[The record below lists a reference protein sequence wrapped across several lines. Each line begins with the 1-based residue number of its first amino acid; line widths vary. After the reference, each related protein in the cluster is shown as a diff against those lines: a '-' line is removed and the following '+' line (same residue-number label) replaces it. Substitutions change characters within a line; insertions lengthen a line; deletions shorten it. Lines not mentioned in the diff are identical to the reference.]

1 MNRDERKRNRK
12 LFKSEE
18 KAVRAIL
25 NEWDSIVGSPHC
37 EYDYLVHRIL
47 SMLHRGSAEA
57 KVSAMIQQELVDHF
71 GFGMPEKE
79 IDAVAKKV
87 WDWWSDRSPDAAC
100 V

>member
-25 NEWDSIVGSPHC
+25 NEWDSIVGSPAN

-47 SMLHRGSAEA
+47 SMLHRDGAKAELG
-57 KVSAMIQQELVDHF
+57 AMIQQELVDHF
-71 GFGMPEKE
+71 GFGIPEKE
-79 IDAVAKKV
+79 IDRVAKKV
-87 WDWWSDRSPDAAC
+87 WDWWSDRSPGAAC